1 MSPQILLLLSVVGAE
16 PVRPVDFDTEV
27 VPVLTKAGCNAGSC
41 HGAAAGRGGF
51 HLSLFGS
58 DAAADRE
65 AIVEELEGR
74 RTNLARPSESLVLT
88 KPTGILKHGG
98 GERLDM
104 DGEGAKRLLDWITL
118 GASRSAKP
126 RRLTS
131 FEIQPGNTIVK
142 KLGDE
147 VALVATARF
156 DDGPAENVTAWTVF
170 TSTDTSA
177 VEVTGNGKATIR
189 RRGQHVVIARF
200 LDRVVPIR
208 LTLPFADMAI
218 DLAKE
223 PRANFI
229 DNEILKT
236 LEVLS
241 IPVSSRADDAAFL
254 RRIRLDLTGRL
265 PTPEEVTLFLKDS
278 SNEKRTKRIDELLA
292 SGEFVEYWTFKLAN
306 LVRNRPQPAEVEGM
320 RAFHGWLR
328 DSLKNSTPFDKFA
341 RDALTA
347 LGDSHTDGA
356 AYFSRL
362 SGDAR
367 SQAEHVSEVF
377 LGVRL
382 QCANCHNHPLD
393 RWSQDD
399 YHGLAA
405 IFAKLERG
413 RVVKVGIRGAIT
425 NPRSG
430 DPAVPRIPGTKFLDA
445 SGDGRPAFAAWLTA
459 ADNPFFARA
468 IVNRLWKAMFG
479 TGMVEP
485 VDDLRETNPATHPE
499 LLGRLAADFV
509 KHGFNIRHTL
519 RLISASN
526 AYGRSA
532 DSLPANKD
540 DERFYSHAN
549 RRPLD
554 AAVLADAL
562 ADVTGIADKFGE
574 EPAGTRAISLINP
587 LTPSRTLDVLGRC
600 SRQASCESGA
610 MNGGVAAML
619 HRLNGELINRKIE
632 SKEGRLH
639 RMIAAGKSTE
649 EILAEFYIRA
659 LGRSLTDAELQ
670 YWKSHAEKVKNE
682 DRTTFLEDSVWG
694 ILNSREFWSNH

>member
-1 MSPQILLLLSVVGAE
+1 MSMPVLLLLSVVGAE
-16 PVRPVDFDTEV
+16 PTRPVDFDTEV

-58 DAAADRE
+58 NAAADRE

-74 RTNLARPSESLVLT
+74 RTNLARPNESLVLT

-104 DGEGAKRLLDWITL
+104 DGEGAKRLRNWIAA

-126 RRLTS
+126 RRLSS

-142 KLGDE
+142 HIGEE
-147 VALVATARF
+147 VALIATARF

-170 TSTDTSA
+170 SSTDTSA
-177 VEVTGNGKATIR
+177 VEVSGRGKATTR

-208 LTLPFADMAI
+208 LTLPFSDTAI
-218 DLAKE
+218 DLTKE

-229 DNEILKT
+229 DDEVLNS
-236 LEVLS
+236 LEVLR
-241 IPVSSRADDAAFL
+241 IPVSPRADDAAFL

-265 PTPEEVTLFLKDS
+265 PTPEEVALFSKEPPK
-278 SNEKRTKRIDELLA
+278 EKRTKRIDTLLA
-292 SGEFVEYWTFKLAN
+292 SDEFVDYWTFKLAN
-306 LVRNRPQPAEVEGM
+306 LVRNRPQPAEAEGM
-320 RAFHGWLR
+320 RAFHGWLH
-328 DSLKNSTPFDKFA
+328 DCLKNSTPFDKLA
-341 RDALTA
+341 RDAVTA

-362 SGDAR
+362 SNDAR

-413 RVVKVGIRGAIT
+413 RVVKVGTRGAIT
-425 NPRSG
+425 NPRTG
-430 DPAVPRIPGTKFLDA
+430 DPAVPRIPGTKYLDA
-445 SGDGRPAFAAWLTA
+445 SGDGREAFAAWLTSP
-459 ADNPFFARA
+459 DNPFFAKA

-479 TGMVEP
+479 TGLVEP

-509 KHGFNIRHTL
+509 KNGYSIRHTL
-519 RLISASN
+519 RLIAGSH

-540 DERFYSHAN
+540 DERLYSHAN
-549 RRPLD
+549 RRPLE

-562 ADVTGIADKFGE
+562 GDVTGITDKFGE
-574 EPAGTRAISLINP
+574 EPAGTRAISLVNP
-587 LTPSRTLDVLGRC
+587 QTPSRTLDVLGRC
-600 SRQASCESGA
+600 SRQASCESGT
-610 MNGGVAAML
+610 MNGGVPAML
-619 HRLNGELINRKIE
+619 HRLNGDLINRKIV

-639 RMIAAGKSTE
+639 RLILAGKSTE
-649 EILAEFYIRA
+649 EILGEFYIRA
-659 LGRSLTDAELQ
+659 LGRSLTAAELQ
-670 YWKSHAEKVKNE
+670 YWNRQTEKVNQE
-682 DRTTFLEDSVWG
+682 DRTAFLEDAVWG

>member
-1 MSPQILLLLSVVGAE
+1 MSTQVLLLLSVVGAE
-16 PVRPVDFDTEV
+16 PTRPVDFDSEV

-74 RTNLARPSESLVLT
+74 RVNFTRPNESLVLT

-98 GERLDM
+98 GERLDI
-104 DGEGAKRLLDWITL
+104 DGEGARRLRDWITA
-118 GASRSAKP
+118 GANRSPKP

-142 KLGDE
+142 QIGAE

-156 DDGPAENVTAWTVF
+156 DAGPAENVTAWTVF

-177 VEVTGNGKATIR
+177 VEVTGRGKATIR

-208 LTLPFADMAI
+208 LTLPFSDTAI

-223 PRANFI
+223 PRASFI
-229 DNEILKT
+229 DDEVLKT
-236 LEVLS
+236 LEVLR
-241 IPVSSRADDAAFL
+241 IPVSPRADDAAFL

-265 PTPEEVTLFLKDS
+265 PTPEEVALFLKDS
-278 SNEKRTKRIDELLA
+278 SNEKRTKRIDALLT
-292 SGEFVEYWTFKLAN
+292 SDEFVDYWTFKLAN

-328 DSLKNSTPFDKFA
+328 DSLKHSTPFDKLA

-347 LGDSHTDGA
+347 VGDSHIDGA
-356 AYFSRL
+356 AYFPRL

-367 SQAEHVSEVF
+367 GQAEHVSEVF

-413 RVVKVGIRGAIT
+413 RIVKVGTRGAIT
-425 NPRSG
+425 NPRTG
-430 DPAVPRIPGTKFLDA
+430 DPAVPRIPGTKYLDTG
-445 SGDGRPAFAAWLTA
+445 SDGREAFAAWLTA
-459 ADNPFFARA
+459 KDNPFFARA

-479 TGMVEP
+479 TGLVEP

-499 LLGRLAADFV
+499 LLERLAADFV
-509 KHGFNIRHTL
+509 KHGYSIRHTL
-519 RLISASN
+519 RLIAGSH
-526 AYGRSA
+526 AYGRSG
-532 DSLPANKD
+532 DNLPTNKD

-549 RRPLD
+549 RRPLE
-554 AAVLADAL
+554 AAVLADSL
-562 ADVTGIADKFGE
+562 ADVTGVTDKFGE
-574 EPAGTRAISLINP
+574 EPVGTRAISLINP

-600 SRQASCESGA
+600 SRQVSCESA
-610 MNGGVAAML
+610 TTSGGVPAML

-632 SKEGRLH
+632 LKEGRLH
-639 RMIAAGKSTE
+639 RLISAGKSTE

-670 YWKSHAEKVKNE
+670 YWKRQTEKVKNE
-682 DRTTFLEDSVWG
+682 DRTAFLEDAVWG